1 MVEKGVERSKSK
13 KLLSRCSSFM
23 SSKEHKQRAATIA
36 QSTSSS
42 AVASRRRRSLMTVC
56 RSKTT
61 YCAPTRH
68 PPAPPLRKSNSGASG
83 EGGGLEDIFWNLGL
97 GLQQVCCVFFG
108 IVVFRCLH
116 FVSVLFPAVQKPYA
130 PLPST
135 LATQSLL
142 HGTPNYEMGF
152 WIFLVLMRG
161 LLMLSTTFW
170 SVLFTLRSIFF
181 VKISCSLGVNYSLI
195 VICQCE

>member
-1 MVEKGVERSKSK
+1 MVEKGVERSKSQ

-23 SSKEHKQRAATIA
+23 SSKEHKQRAATTA
-36 QSTSSS
+36 QSTSNS

-61 YCAPTRH
+61 YCAPSRH

-108 IVVFRCLH
+108 LVVFDVYISSRCYFL
-116 FVSVLFPAVQKPYA
+116 LFKNLTHHYL
-130 PLPST
+130 PL
-135 LATQSLL
+135 LQ
-142 HGTPNYEMGF
+142 PNHSYM
-152 WIFLVLMRG
+152 IPQIMKRG
-161 LLMLSTTFW
+161 SA
-170 SVLFTLRSIFF
+170 FF
-181 VKISCSLGVNYSLI
+181 
-195 VICQCE
+195 

>member
-42 AVASRRRRSLMTVC
+42 GVASRRRRSLMTVC

-61 YCAPTRH
+61 YCAPSRH

-97 GLQQVCCVFFG
+97 GLQQVCCVFFWARRFLMFT
-108 IVVFRCLH
+108 FRLGVISCC
-116 FVSVLFPAVQKPYA
+116 SK
-130 PLPST
+130 
-135 LATQSLL
+135 
-142 HGTPNYEMGF
+142 
-152 WIFLVLMRG
+152 
-161 LLMLSTTFW
+161 
-170 SVLFTLRSIFF
+170 TLRTTTEEIHR
-181 VKISCSLGVNYSLI
+181 LD
-195 VICQCE
+195 Q